1 MGITK
6 YPLLDLAILVFVIMG
21 SYYLAKKVFGA

>member
-6 YPLLDLAILVFVIMG
+6 YPLLDLAIVVFVIFG
-21 SYYLAKKVFGA
+21 AYYLAKRVFA